1 VPDELGDFKNLY
13 HLTLIENFLQ
23 GPLPMKQ
30 MAKLTNLW
38 DVDLGTNRFTGTIPT
53 GFGAQG
59 QLSGFNLNDNKVSEK
74 NSTPAIIDF
83 CHPSC
88 VACS

>member
-30 MAKLTNLW
+30 MAKLSNLW

-74 NSTPAIIDF
+74 NST
-83 CHPSC
+83 HSNN
-88 VACS
+88 